1 MNLTPT
7 PKGLGSPTFTGE
19 SPMDYL
25 SPCRRGLLPLKKRR
39 KLVGAGAAAGRAN
52 GHQTDDSSSSGS
64 NVIEPSPEFS
74 LSKGRSTKS
83 AKMSSMGVL
92 ASAAAFASSSIV
104 SASSTSDA
112 AAASFLVQSD
122 SSSAAV
128 SAPSIP
134 VLQGMVTTAGNSSSV
149 SRSSSTNKSRTSYQ
163 DRRFTDSDPPEARCQ
178 ATTTRGRAC
187 AFVSIVGTKYCNVHA
202 NYDTAPPPRRSGFGD
217 GGGGGGSAK
226 VPASPR
232 KAASV
237 VTSSSST
244 SQYNEHKK
252 TTAGVVQAP
261 GSGTNRPL
269 LNNLPSI
276 QWSKKIVE
284 IAVGPFTGEKGIVL
298 KFGNGWVTV
307 KVRGRD
313 GKPMHHNRRS
323 MELYL
328 LPENGRGN
336 SAANISSKET
346 YDGWA
351 SSKITTPSSSGKG
364 SSHDDSET
372 PLSPR
377 SGREIH
383 KPKRYDSSDEE
394 ESS

>member
-1 MNLTPT
+1 
-7 PKGLGSPTFTGE
+7 
-19 SPMDYL
+19 MDYL

-39 KLVGAGAAAGRAN
+39 KLVGAAAAAAAGRAN

-64 NVIEPSPEFS
+64 NVIEPSPDFS
-74 LSKGRSTKS
+74 LSKGRGAKRA

-122 SSSAAV
+122 SSLTAM

-134 VLQGMVTTAGNSSSV
+134 VLQGVVTTAGNSSSP
-149 SRSSSTNKSRTSYQ
+149 SKSSPTNKSRTSYQ

-187 AFVSIVGTKYCNVHA
+187 AFVSIGGTKYCNVHA

-217 GGGGGGSAK
+217 GGGGSSSKAK
-226 VPASPR
+226 VPASLR
-232 KAASV
+232 KAASA
-237 VTSSSST
+237 VTSSSTT
-244 SQYNEHKK
+244 SHHKE
-252 TTAGVVQAP
+252 QMS
-261 GSGTNRPL
+261 GSGTNRHL

-276 QWSKKIVE
+276 QWSKKVVE
-284 IAVGPFTGEKGIVL
+284 IGVGPFAGEKGIVL

-307 KVRGRD
+307 KVKGKD
-313 GKPMHHNRRS
+313 GKPLHHNRRS

-328 LPENGRGN
+328 LPEDGRGN
-336 SAANISSKET
+336 SAASISSKET
-346 YDGWA
+346 SNGWA
-351 SSKITTPSSSGKG
+351 SPKITTPSSSGKG
-364 SSHDDSET
+364 SSSHEEEDASAT

-394 ESS
+394 DSS

>member
-1 MNLTPT
+1 
-7 PKGLGSPTFTGE
+7 
-19 SPMDYL
+19 MDYL

-39 KLVGAGAAAGRAN
+39 KLVGAAAAAAGRAN

-64 NVIEPSPEFS
+64 NVVEPSPEFS
-74 LSKGRSTKS
+74 LSKGRGAKS
-83 AKMSSMGVL
+83 AAAKMSSMGVL

-122 SSSAAV
+122 SSSAAM

-134 VLQGMVTTAGNSSSV
+134 VLQGNPSP
-149 SRSSSTNKSRTSYQ
+149 TNKSRTNYQ

-187 AFVSIVGTKYCNVHA
+187 AFVSIGGTKYCNVHA

-217 GGGGGGSAK
+217 GGGKAK
-226 VPASPR
+226 VAASPR
-232 KAASV
+232 KATSV
-237 VTSSSST
+237 VTSSSS
-244 SQYNEHKK
+244 SSHHNERKK
-252 TTAGVVQAP
+252 TTNGVVQMP
-261 GSGTNRPL
+261 DGGTNRPL

-276 QWSKKIVE
+276 QWPKKVVE

-307 KVRGRD
+307 KVKGRD
-313 GKPMHHNRRS
+313 GKPLHHNRRS

-328 LPENGRGN
+328 LPEDGREDS
-336 SAANISSKET
+336 SAQSSSKESSN
-346 YDGWA
+346 GWA
-351 SSKITTPSSSGKG
+351 SPKITTPSSSGKG
-364 SSHDDSET
+364 SSHEEHDASAT

-383 KPKRYDSSDEE
+383 MPERYDSIDEK

>member
-1 MNLTPT
+1 
-7 PKGLGSPTFTGE
+7 
-19 SPMDYL
+19 MDYL

-74 LSKGRSTKS
+74 LSKGRSAKS
-83 AKMSSMGVL
+83 AKMSSIGVL

-128 SAPSIP
+128 PAPSIP
-134 VLQGMVTTAGNSSSV
+134 VLQGMVTTSGNSSAPSQ
-149 SRSSSTNKSRTSYQ
+149 SSSTSKSRTSYQ

-237 VTSSSST
+237 ATSSSST
-244 SQYNEHKK
+244 SHHNQHKK
-252 TTAGVVQAP
+252 TTAGVVQAS

-307 KVRGRD
+307 KVRGKD
-313 GKPMHHNRRS
+313 GKPLHHNRRS

-328 LPENGRGN
+328 LPEDGRGD
-336 SAANISSKET
+336 SAANAPSTKAGNS
-346 YDGWA
+346 WA
-351 SSKITTPSSSGKG
+351 SPKITTPSSSGKG
-364 SSHDDSET
+364 SSGSHEHASAT

>member
-1 MNLTPT
+1 
-7 PKGLGSPTFTGE
+7 
-19 SPMDYL
+19 MDYL

-39 KLVGAGAAAGRAN
+39 KLAGAAAAAAGRAN

-64 NVIEPSPEFS
+64 NVVEPSPEFS
-74 LSKGRSTKS
+74 LSKGRGAKGAA

-104 SASSTSDA
+104 SASSPSTSDA

-122 SSSAAV
+122 SSSPAM

-134 VLQGMVTTAGNSSSV
+134 VLQGMATTAGKPSP
-149 SRSSSTNKSRTSYQ
+149 TNKSRTTNYQ

-187 AFVSIVGTKYCNVHA
+187 AFVSIGGTKYCNVHA

-217 GGGGGGSAK
+217 GGGKAK
-226 VPASPR
+226 VAASPR
-232 KAASV
+232 KAPSV
-237 VTSSSST
+237 VTSSSS
-244 SQYNEHKK
+244 SSPHNERKK
-252 TTAGVVQAP
+252 TTNGVVQMP
-261 GSGTNRPL
+261 DGGTNRPL

-276 QWSKKIVE
+276 QWPKKVVE

-307 KVRGRD
+307 KVKGRPD
-313 GKPMHHNRRS
+313 GKPLHHNRRS

-328 LPENGRGN
+328 LPEDGRGDA
-336 SAANISSKET
+336 SAQSSSKET
-346 YDGWA
+346 SNGWA
-351 SSKITTPSSSGKG
+351 SPKITTPSSSGK
-364 SSHDDSET
+364 E
-372 PLSPR
+372 PR
-377 SGREIH
+377 GA
-383 KPKRYDSSDEE
+383 
-394 ESS
+394 